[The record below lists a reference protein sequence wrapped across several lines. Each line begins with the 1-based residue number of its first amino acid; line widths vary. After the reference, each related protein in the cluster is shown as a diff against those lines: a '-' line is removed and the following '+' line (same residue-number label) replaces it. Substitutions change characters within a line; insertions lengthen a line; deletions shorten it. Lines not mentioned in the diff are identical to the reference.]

1 MQRPPIVPQKQ
12 VRSTKDGT
20 CKKTCQTVTY
30 GCSTTKGLGVHVRC
44 EPTEREKTEGE
55 AWGGKDGGGSETDTW
70 RWAELM
76 LQKQTHAVAVPVRL
90 LPTNKTAKKEA
101 RLCRS

>member
-1 MQRPPIVPQKQ
+1 MSAAVFD
-12 VRSTKDGT
+12 VLTDE
-20 CKKTCQTVTY
+20 V
-30 GCSTTKGLGVHVRC
+30 
-44 EPTEREKTEGE
+44 
-55 AWGGKDGGGSETDTW
+55 AGGKDGGGSETDTW